1 MPQDLP
7 LLQRQPL
14 CGPRVYPWGK
24 LQVTRLDLLL
34 LQPRLFCACAS
45 LWAKLRVRQP
55 LKATQRSQPPRPS
68 SRFSYANGV
77 SLALARVIGLDPA
90 TELARDK
97 LRRIPR

>member
-1 MPQDLP
+1 MPPDLP

-34 LQPRLFCACAS
+34 SQPRLFCEPAS
-45 LWAKLRVRQP
+45 LLEKPRVKQP
-55 LKATQRSQPPRPS
+55 LKAMQRCQLPKPS

-77 SLALARVIGLDPA
+77 SLALARVIGLD
-90 TELARDK
+90 
-97 LRRIPR
+97 

>member
-1 MPQDLP
+1 VKLMPQDLP

-34 LQPRLFCACAS
+34 SQPRLFCERAS
-45 LWAKLRVRQP
+45 FWGKPRVRQP
-55 LKATQRSQPPRPS
+55 MTSMPRCQLPRPS

-77 SLALARVIGLDPA
+77 SLALARVIGLD
-90 TELARDK
+90 
-97 LRRIPR
+97 